1 MKKLLFILMLVISG
15 TAVNAQSKIAHV
27 NSQQLLDTMPSR
39 KQAIKEIQKFQQDG
53 MTELQELEEQLRKL
67 YKEYETAQTNGESPL
82 MLEMKAKK
90 IQAKEQAYQER
101 QATLE
106 QDLQILQQ
114 RFNEPILARVQEAVK
129 IVSDRKKLNY
139 VLDVSSALYANGED
153 ITNEVMVEL
162 LKLEKESETK
172 KTISYSINNLER
184 SSLLRRPFLYL

>member
-172 KTISYSINNLER
+172 K
-184 SSLLRRPFLYL
+184 P